1 MNSKTEK
8 KTPSWHVFYTASRQ
22 EKKCEISLA
31 VDGHTVFLP
40 LSEQM
45 RQWSDRKK
53 KIKVP
58 LFPGYIFVKILSSEV
73 TKVSGYRGIVGPVRF
88 ESGYAIA
95 REEEIEGIR
104 RLVATGAQAEA
115 VHGQITTGDNVVVES
130 GPMKG
135 ITGICIMEGGS
146 NYLYIEVPSIR
157 QSIRFKLP
165 AGQLRKI

>member
-1 MNSKTEK
+1 MNSTTEK

-95 REEEIEGIR
+95 REEEIESIR
-104 RLVATGAQAEA
+104 RLIETGVYAEI
-115 VHGQITTGDNVVVES
+115 VPGSITIGDKVVVDEGPLKGQTGQCVLES
-130 GPMKG
+130 GG
-135 ITGICIMEGGS
+135 
-146 NYLYIEVPSIR
+146 NYLYIEIPSVNHSIR
-157 QSIRFKLP
+157 CKVP
-165 AGQLRKI
+165 AASLRKI